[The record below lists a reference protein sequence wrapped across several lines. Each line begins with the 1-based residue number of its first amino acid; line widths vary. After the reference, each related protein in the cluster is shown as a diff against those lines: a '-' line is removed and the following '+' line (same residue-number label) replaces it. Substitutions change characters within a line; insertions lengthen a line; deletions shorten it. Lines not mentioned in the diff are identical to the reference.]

1 MEASHGRHSGAGRE
15 LAWAWRGVR
24 SRGWR
29 AIFVVGLLGVALAA
43 NAIVFAAAD
52 VFVFRPLPYQNA
64 SRLVVLGRL
73 KDSATDYLWP
83 PSLPIWRTQ
92 RDLFSGVEAH
102 KRDSGSL
109 YVTIHGVTDRMP
121 VERVTPA
128 LFALLGVAP
137 AWGRPFTVADASQE
151 ATPVVIIAETL
162 ARRLYGD
169 PALALHRPLPA
180 DGPTPTV
187 VGVMSKSFRFPDAS
201 EQIWRPLDLDQAA
214 SSIGINDVARLAPG
228 QTLES
233 ARRVVAAR
241 SDAVARRFDPRFV
254 GDPIRVRSLAA
265 ALGNA
270 GATSTFAMLLGA
282 AACLLLIACAN
293 VAGLELAATARR
305 ARTYAVQSA
314 LGASQASLVYG
325 ALLEGALLL
334 GASAAAGITLAR
346 WGTAFMAARLTP
358 AMQAALTRPLTV
370 DVRVVAFT
378 LAAAAGTWLV
388 TALPPV
394 WRISRLSLV
403 DGLRNDPRVLPAIR
417 GVARSRR
424 ILLAGQVALTTFLL
438 VGGLLYLRT
447 YLARAGLDTGF
458 HATNIATIEAF
469 PAPELRQRRA
479 PIESAILGRLR
490 ATPWVLSAAR
500 TDTLPP
506 STTGGGAGRLNV
518 EGRESTREWV
528 YINMRDVDPEYFR
541 TMGIDIVQG
550 RVFGATTPK
559 DEILVDERF
568 ARRYWPNSSPVGA
581 RFTIGGGGGMGLG
594 GVSNF
599 EIVGVTRQSRND
611 RATSTQG
618 EQAYVAHIRIAPNY
632 HPLKFVARLD
642 DGHRVADLAAV
653 VRAVADR
660 SVVRVDTLDARYA
673 RLDAGSRL
681 AATVTSGFGLVALF
695 VAMAGMYAVAA
706 FLVAG
711 RSAEIA
717 IRMAMGAD
725 HRSVRYLVRRWSLAP
740 VTAGLLVG
748 LAGGAIG
755 APLLGTR
762 VPVIGPTDPV
772 TYLGVAALVAT
783 TAFVATWWPARRAA
797 RIDPAVILR
806 SQ

>member
-1 MEASHGRHSGAGRE
+1 
-15 LAWAWRGVR
+15 
-24 SRGWR
+24 
-29 AIFVVGLLGVALAA
+29 
-43 NAIVFAAAD
+43 VFAAAD
-52 VFVFRPLPYQNA
+52 VFVFRPLPYDNP
-64 SRLVVLGRL
+64 SRLVVLDRL
-73 KDSATDYLWP
+73 KDSSTDYLWP
-83 PSLPIWRTQ
+83 PSLPVWRTQ

-102 KRDSGSL
+102 KRESGSL
-109 YVTIHGVTDRMP
+109 YLTVHGVTERIS
-121 VERVTPA
+121 VERVTPE

-137 AWGRPFTVADASQE
+137 AWGRPFTAADMSQG
-151 ATPVVIIAETL
+151 ATPVVIIAEAL

-169 PALALHRPLPA
+169 PALALHRPFPVSGGTLTIA
-180 DGPTPTV
+180 
-187 VGVMSKSFRFPDAS
+187 GVMPASFRFPDAS
-201 EQIWRPLDLDQAA
+201 EQIWRPLDLDQAP
-214 SSIGINDVARLAPG
+214 SNIGVNDVARLAPG
-228 QTLES
+228 QTLDS
-233 ARRVVAAR
+233 ARRAVTAR

-254 GDPIRVRSLAA
+254 GDPIRVRPLAA

-282 AACLLLIACAN
+282 AACLLLIACGN
-293 VAGLELAATARR
+293 VAGLELAAAARR
-305 ARTYAVQSA
+305 VRTYAVQSA

-325 ALLEGALLL
+325 ALLEGVLLL

-358 AMQAALTRPLTV
+358 AMQAALTRPLTA
-370 DVRVVAFT
+370 DIRVVAFT
-378 LAAAAGTWLV
+378 LAAAVGTWLV

-394 WRISRLSLV
+394 WRIARLSLV
-403 DGLRNDPRVLPAIR
+403 DSLRNDPRVLPATR

-424 ILLAGQVALTTFLL
+424 ILLAWQVALTTFLL
-438 VGGLLYLRT
+438 VGALLYLRT

-479 PIESAILGRLR
+479 VIESAILARLR

-518 EGRESTREWV
+518 EGRESTKEWV

-550 RVFGATTPK
+550 RAFDATTPK

-568 ARRYWPNSSPVGA
+568 ARRYGPNSSPVGA

-618 EQAYVAHIRIAPNY
+618 EQAYVAHIRIAPDY

-642 DGHRVADLAAV
+642 DGRRVADLAAV

-673 RLDAGSRL
+673 RLDASSRL
-681 AATVTSGFGLVALF
+681 AATVTSGFGLVALL

-711 RSAEIA
+711 RSTEIA

-725 HRSVRYLVRRWSLAP
+725 RRSVRVLVRRWSLAP
-740 VTAGLLVG
+740 VTAGILVG
-748 LAGGAIG
+748 LAAAAIG
-755 APLLGTR
+755 VRLLGAR
-762 VPVIGPTDPV
+762 IPAIGPTDPV

-797 RIDPAVILR
+797 RIDAAVTLK